1 MPTYRDISYAM
12 LWLTKEGIRAFPNGD
27 NLFITIQ
34 GHDLQLSDSEIM
46 IKAELWT
53 EYKHTQRNNHAR

>member
-1 MPTYRDISYAM
+1 M